1 MNQINP
7 KVLLHSKWTKVE
19 ISNKEKHFIITK
31 VLFDDDQRVIE
42 CIIQAVFTKREMA
55 IDWRILK
62 NANQW
67 KLGWK

>member
-1 MNQINP
+1 M
-7 KVLLHSKWTKVE
+7 E

-31 VLFDDDQRVIE
+31 VLFDDEQRVIE
-42 CIIQAVFTKREMA
+42 CIIQAVITKREMA

>member
-7 KVLLHSKWTKVE
+7 KILLHSKWTKVE

-31 VLFDDDQRVIE
+31 VLFDDEQRVIE
-42 CIIQAVFTKREMA
+42 CIIQAVVTKREMA

>member
-31 VLFDDDQRVIE
+31 VLFDDDQRVVE

>member
-42 CIIQAVFTKREMA
+42 CIIQAVFTKREMT